1 MVSRGTAGYIM
12 KKLIL
17 VLIVAGIALFIS
29 LSAAGEGEQ
38 TVGRVSVKEVMTAVI
53 TPATNTMWS
62 IEEPGTDEEWLL
74 FEQAAVVVMTA
85 GFMIRDGGGGPQD
98 DAWADNVN
106 WRSWTDTMIAAA
118 ATAKAAAQDKDL
130 DAYLEATDIM
140 YPPCEEC
147 HIAYNPGMQ

>member
-1 MVSRGTAGYIM
+1 M
-12 KKLIL
+12 KKLIV
-17 VLIVAGIALFIS
+17 VLIVAAIALFVS
-29 LSAAGEGEQ
+29 LSAAGDGEQ

-62 IEEPGTDEEWLL
+62 IEDPQTEEEWLF

-85 GFMIRDGGGGPQD
+85 GFMVRDGGGGPED
-98 DAWADNVN
+98 DAWADNAN

-118 ATAKAAAQDKDL
+118 ATAKAAAQEKDL
-130 DAYLEATDIM
+130 DAYLEATEIM

-147 HIAYNPGMQ
+147 HIAYNPGLQ